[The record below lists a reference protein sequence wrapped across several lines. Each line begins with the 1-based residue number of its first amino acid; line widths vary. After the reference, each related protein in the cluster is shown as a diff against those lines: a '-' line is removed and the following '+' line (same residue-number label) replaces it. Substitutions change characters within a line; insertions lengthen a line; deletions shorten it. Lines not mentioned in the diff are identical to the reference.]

1 MGASARARIIGMAV
15 ACAAAV
21 VADWLIGLH
30 GLGLAFAA
38 GGAVA
43 AGLVIAPSAKPPAIS
58 LAAVTAEPADGWAE
72 FHRELNRARRFD
84 RPFGIVRFVGVGT
97 RSVTATTVRDRLA
110 ALGRR
115 IDRVWLDDGDLFLLL
130 PESGAGAVET
140 AVARAQYRLGEALG
154 IAITATFPANGIT
167 SGSLVA
173 SLYQGDTS
181 PVAIG
186 ALGPVTPSTDSDPEA
201 DDSKAGAAR

>member
-1 MGASARARIIGMAV
+1 MGASARARILGMAV

-97 RSVTATTVRDRLA
+97 GSVTATTVRDRLA

-115 IDRVWLDDGDLFLLL
+115 IDRLWLDDGDLFLLL

-154 IAITATFPANGIT
+154 TAITATFPANGIT

-173 SLYQGDTS
+173 SLYQGATS